1 MSNLIS
7 YRRES
12 ISGCEL
18 LYPVLALWA
27 LSLENA
33 FSGKTDVGEN
43 LLVRRDS
50 ISRAFG
56 NTSFPIS
63 PKRWPM
69 ASWKW
74 IGCGPLISWIVDWIG
89 TSIVASQQAPILH
102 FVAAM

>member
-1 MSNLIS
+1 MSNPIS

-12 ISGCEL
+12 ISGSEL

-50 ISRAFG
+50 ISRAVGWNPLEPCGTPEDSTGGFRG
-56 NTSFPIS
+56 TQPHYMV
-63 PKRWPM
+63 RGT
-69 ASWKW
+69 
-74 IGCGPLISWIVDWIG
+74 GCL
-89 TSIVASQQAPILH
+89 VARN
-102 FVAAM
+102 